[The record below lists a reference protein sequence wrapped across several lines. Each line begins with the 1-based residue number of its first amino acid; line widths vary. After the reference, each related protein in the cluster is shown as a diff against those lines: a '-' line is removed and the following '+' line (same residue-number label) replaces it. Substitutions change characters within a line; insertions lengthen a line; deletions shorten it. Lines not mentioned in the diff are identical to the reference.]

1 MTGSYD
7 QRAAARQD
15 ADRMVTD
22 LMSVSGMLEEV
33 ATIWRRAELFG
44 QQSPASSPDSLQAA
58 ARSLADT
65 LHVLPDAGSNEHQAL
80 AFSAVTQL
88 AALQNNAAMAAAVLS
103 DSHLCA
109 AGMWATIQS
118 SLDRAG
124 TQLWSLIC
132 HLAKIEE
139 THGVRT

>member
-7 QRAAARQD
+7 QRAAARKD

-22 LMSVSGMLEEV
+22 LMSVSGILEEV
-33 ATIWRRAELFG
+33 ATVWRRAELFG
-44 QQSPASSPDSLQAA
+44 QEPAASSPGSLQVA

-65 LHVLPDAGSNEHQAL
+65 LQVLPDTGSDEHRAL

-88 AALQNNAAMAAAVLS
+88 AALESNAAVAAAVLS
-103 DSHLCA
+103 DSHLCD
-109 AGMWATIQS
+109 AGMWAAIQR

-124 TQLWSLIC
+124 KQLWSLIS

-139 THGVRT
+139 IQGVRT